1 MYGTAGR
8 SIPYRLGDDR
18 SKDVAEYTYRYK
30 RTSTREL
37 NVGVKA
43 GGVDVGVPVTS
54 TLVQELQLEIRLQ
67 PGRDYRLRRLRDL
80 DGLGWTIDTG

>member
-1 MYGTAGR
+1 
-8 SIPYRLGDDR
+8 
-18 SKDVAEYTYRYK
+18 
-30 RTSTREL
+30 L